1 MRASEL
7 KIIQFN
13 HTHIDIVFDIQRRA
27 YSPLFKKYNDVK
39 TNPYCESKETVL
51 SKYSRPDTDGY
62 LFLYNNEFVGC
73 VRIVKKDIICK
84 VAALAVLP
92 EYQNKGI
99 AQTALL
105 LIEKNYPNIKTW
117 TLDTIKEES
126 GNCHLYEK
134 LGYKKTGI
142 EKPIKDGLTI
152 IDYIKA

>member
-1 MRASEL
+1 MQAKEL
-7 KIIQFN
+7 KIIRFN
-13 HTHIDIVFDIQRRA
+13 HTHIDIVFDIQRSA
-27 YSPLFKKYNDVK
+27 YFPLFKKYNDVD

-51 SKYSRPDTDGY
+51 SKYSRPGTDGY
-62 LFLYNNEFVGC
+62 LFLYNDKFVGC
-73 VRIVKKDIICK
+73 VRIVKKDSFCK
-84 VAALAVLP
+84 IAALAVLP

-105 LIEKNYPNIKTW
+105 LIEKKYPDIKTW
-117 TLDTIKEES
+117 TLDTIKQES

-142 EKPIKDGLTI
+142 EKTVKDGLTI